1 MFSCYILAFSGAAR
15 ILRSYLLKNARRIS
29 AQPRGEDSYNI
40 FYPLVSQD
48 ALSVLLVEV
57 GLDEYE
63 ESLRARGVD
72 SPQAL
77 LRLTEAEAADVCRAK
92 AVHARK
98 LCDLI
103 AGRRVKSSVASLES
117 GLGAFFSL
125 SRQPTPAHLYASA
138 VSTGLERVVAVRHAA
153 TLAAG
158 ATDTQ
163 VWAAARAMRSPLP
176 ARLAFEATVD

>member
-1 MFSCYILAFSGAAR
+1 
-15 ILRSYLLKNARRIS
+15 
-29 AQPRGEDSYNI
+29 
-40 FYPLVSQD
+40 LVSQD

-77 LRLTEAEAADVCRAK
+77 LHLTEAETADVCRAK

-117 GLGAFFSL
+117 GLGAF
-125 SRQPTPAHLYASA
+125 SRSA
-138 VSTGLERVVAVRHAA
+138 G
-153 TLAAG
+153 
-158 ATDTQ
+158 
-163 VWAAARAMRSPLP
+163 SPRRRTCTRP
-176 ARLAFEATVD
+176 P